1 VTSLVRRAGPVR
13 RRAVALSAL
22 TLAACLAGALPSCR
36 KPAPR
41 PDPRVFAER
50 VLPLLD
56 RAGCGGG
63 TCHGNDLLPL
73 RFEPGDGPVRADR
86 MRPRIERTVVPGHS
100 GSSLLM
106 TKAFGQDH
114 LGGMGVLPGSCE
126 AHVIAAWIDGAAPPA
141 CPVRPMPRRLAPRDA
156 RVPLPAALVRAFDR
170 CASATC
176 HGGSAAPRLRR
187 ASDPDAAVANGAA
200 LAALT
205 DAIAPSATPLFRRLA
220 GENQHPVSFAD
231 ADDPLWRALFA
242 WVTQEPETASPSP
255 PGSPAPSLAV
265 FRSAVQPLITRRG
278 CGVTSCHG
286 GRSLPITLVAAPEA
300 TADNYLRLLPRVRDG
315 LFPAKPENR
324 RPHGGG
330 RRFGG
335 DDECASRVARAW
347 ARGETQVA
355 PCARRPDPPL
365 DRFVTMVM
373 PNLQRL
379 TCTRCH
385 WRELAGFRL
394 VPDPKG
400 PDIEANYRSVL
411 AHIDVDYPAVSS
423 VLQRVREPC
432 MQSRMLA
439 WIGGDRE
446 PDCIVDLH
454 NFVGTFPSVPAESM
468 R

>member
-1 VTSLVRRAGPVR
+1 VTGAARARAIVTVALA
-13 RRAVALSAL
+13 AVAAGAAL
-22 TLAACLAGALPSCR
+22 TSCR
-36 KPAPR
+36 KAAPR
-41 PDPRVFAER
+41 PDPHVFAER
-50 VLPLLD
+50 VLPILD

-63 TCHGNDLLPL
+63 TCHGNNLLPL
-73 RFEPGDGPVRADR
+73 LFEPGEGPVRAQR
-86 MRPRIERTVVPGHS
+86 MGARVERVIAPGHAET
-100 GSSLLM
+100 SLLL
-106 TKAFGQDH
+106 TKAFGRDH

-126 AHVIAAWIDGAAPPA
+126 AHVIAAWIDGAPPPP
-141 CPVRPMPRRLAPRDA
+141 CPVRPPPKRLAPRDA
-156 RVPLPAALVRAFDR
+156 HVPLPAVLVRAFDT
-170 CASATC
+170 CATAIC
-176 HGGSAAPRLRR
+176 HGGAAAPRLRP
-187 ASDPDAAVANGAA
+187 ASDPAAALENGAA

-220 GENQHPVSFAD
+220 GENHHPALFAD
-231 ADDPLWRALFA
+231 ADDSLWRALFA
-242 WVTQEPETASPSP
+242 WVTQEPETAVPWP
-255 PGSPAPSLAV
+255 PGAPAPSLAV
-265 FRSAVQPLITRRG
+265 FRSAVQPVIARRG

-286 GRSLPITLVAAPEA
+286 GRSLPITLIAAPEA
-300 TADNYLRLLPRVRDG
+300 AADNYLRLLPRVRAG
-315 LFPAKPENR
+315 LFPAKPENQ

-335 DDECASRVARAW
+335 DGDCASRVARAW
-347 ARGETQVA
+347 AHGEVQVA
-355 PCARRPDPPL
+355 ACARRPDPPL

-385 WRELAGFRL
+385 WQELAGFRL

-400 PDIEANYRSVL
+400 ADVEANYRSVL

-439 WIGGDRE
+439 WIGGDPE
-446 PDCIVDLH
+446 PNCVVDLR
-454 NFVGTFPSVPAESM
+454 NFVGAFPRVPAESM